1 MSLYRKLLGLLLSRS
16 LAMDKRSIMLS
27 LPCSLVRLFLVLQAH
42 KVSTGTSK
50 LGIFEVLSL
59 SCLNFP

>member
-1 MSLYRKLLGLLLSRS
+1 MSLYRKLLGLLLSWS

-27 LPCSLVRLFLVLQAH
+27 LPYSLVRLFLVLQVH